1 MRNSHLTM
9 QQAQE
14 RHDNALPPEDGPE
27 PTDEQ
32 IETAF
37 GRLVHNDAV
46 LADFLDD
53 WAPDTTSVFQLYQRA
68 GLPLGNNTERDDDLY
83 ESYTTLFDIFLRNY
97 REWLACKDKAGES
110 RLMTEAD
117 AVMLE
122 EAEQARQ
129 EAEDQAA
136 DDAWLERHGF

>member
-1 MRNSHLTM
+1 MSYLTM

-14 RHDNALPPEDGPE
+14 NYDNRQPPEDGPE

-37 GRLVHNDAV
+37 GRLVHNNAV

-68 GLPLGNNTERDDDLY
+68 GLPLGNKTERDDDLY
-83 ESYTTLFDIFLRNY
+83 ESYTTLCDTFLRNY
-97 REWLACKDKAGES
+97 REWLSRKDEAGES

-136 DDAWLERHGF
+136 DDEWLERHGL